1 MSRLI
6 AAGPWMA
13 DYGRIY
19 KNDDGDEAVCC
30 GFSRGLGEEAVCC
43 GFSRGLGKTTTR
55 LKRLDTGET
64 IECDFTFCTR
74 PWEIECDW
82 YAVDKLLTRDE
93 QLALH
98 AKF

>member
-13 DYGRIY
+13 DYGRLY

-30 GFSRGLGEEAVCC
+30 GFSSGMGH
-43 GFSRGLGKTTTR
+43 TTTR

-82 YAVDKLLTRDE
+82 YAVDKWLTRDE